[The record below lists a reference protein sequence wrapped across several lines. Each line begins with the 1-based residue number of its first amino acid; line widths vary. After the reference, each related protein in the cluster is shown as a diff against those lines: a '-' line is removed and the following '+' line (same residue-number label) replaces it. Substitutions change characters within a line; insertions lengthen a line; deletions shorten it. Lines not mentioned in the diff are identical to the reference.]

1 MRGAVV
7 AFLPHRARDWV
18 FNKTGAGQVRER
30 DGKKAIPAGEEK
42 SHQRPG
48 YARRDS
54 NGGPIMSTS
63 RLMLAATFAAALSCG
78 GAASAQTIMAQE
90 KKPAA
95 APAAAAAKPAAPAEK
110 KTAAISP
117 DKQQHSRGGRI
128 PVYLL
133 RGLLNIFSLGMD
145 DLGEKIKRRG
155 YPVVVTNYS
164 DWQSIADDIAQKYK
178 SGWSGPIVL
187 IGHSY
192 GADAVMLM
200 GEYLGKK
207 GVPVNLIVPFD
218 GTGSYAATPNVQRV
232 FNIYQREYAKQT
244 RGPGFHGE
252 LTNYYVND
260 PEIGHT
266 SIDKAAKLH
275 NLVLSR
281 LGGGGTAKPK
291 PADAPATP
299 GASNT
304 PPAAPATPAA
314 GSASAA
320 KPHG

>member
-1 MRGAVV
+1 M
-7 AFLPHRARDWV
+7 
-18 FNKTGAGQVRER
+18 T
-30 DGKKAIPAGEEK
+30 
-42 SHQRPG
+42 
-48 YARRDS
+48 
-54 NGGPIMSTS
+54 TS
-63 RLMLAATFAAALSCG
+63 RLVLAATFAAALSFG
-78 GAASAQTIMAQE
+78 GTASAQTIMAQE
-90 KKPAA
+90 KKPAVA
-95 APAAAAAKPAAPAEK
+95 KPATAAAASSEK
-110 KTAAISP
+110 KTATASA
-117 DKQQHSRGGRI
+117 DKPQARSGRI

-164 DWQSIADDIAQKYK
+164 DWQTIADDIAQKYK
-178 SGWSGPIVL
+178 AGWSGPIVL

-200 GEYLGKK
+200 GEHLGKK

-218 GTGSYAATPNVQRV
+218 GTASYAASSNVQRV

-252 LTNYYVND
+252 LTNYYVKD
-260 PEIGHT
+260 IGHT
-266 SIDKAAKLH
+266 EIDKAARLH
-275 NLVLSR
+275 NLVLGR
-281 LGGGGTAKPK
+281 LGGGGGAPKPK
-291 PADAPATP
+291 PADGSVAP

-304 PPAAPATPAA
+304 PAAAPAAPAS
-314 GSASAA
+314 GSASTA

>member
-1 MRGAVV
+1 MVTWGC
-7 AFLPHRARDWV
+7 P
-18 FNKTGAGQVRER
+18 
-30 DGKKAIPAGEEK
+30 
-42 SHQRPG
+42 
-48 YARRDS
+48 RRDS
-54 NGGPIMSTS
+54 FGDPIMTTS
-63 RLMLAATFAAALSCG
+63 RLALAASLVAALSFSG
-78 GAASAQTIMAQE
+78 VASAQTIMAPE

-95 APAAAAAKPAAPAEK
+95 AKPALAAKPAETVVAAAEK
-110 KTAAISP
+110 KTAAVSSEKP
-117 DKQQHSRGGRI
+117 QARHGRI

-133 RGLLNIFSLGMD
+133 RGLMNIFSLGMD

-164 DWQSIADDIAQKYK
+164 EWQTIADSIAQRYK
-178 SGWSGPIVL
+178 AGWSGPIIL

-207 GVPVNLIVPFD
+207 GVPVNLLVPFD
-218 GTGSYAATPNVQRV
+218 GTASYAASANVQRV
-232 FNIYQREYAKQT
+232 LNIYQRDYAKQT

-252 LTNYYVND
+252 LTNYYVKD
-260 PEIGHT
+260 IGHT
-266 SIDKAAKLH
+266 EIDKAARLH

-281 LGGGGTAKPK
+281 LGGGAPKK
-291 PADAPATP
+291 PADAPAVAP
-299 GASNT
+299 GASNA
-304 PPAAPATPAA
+304 PAAPAS